1 MKQKLPRLDK
11 SAISVGPLRN
21 DGEEVRYWLSVDPL
35 ERLRAVETNR
45 RMVYG
50 ERRVTSRLQRF
61 LEVVER
67 SPSRMNKIRKER
79 TK

>member
-11 SAISVGPLRN
+11 SAISVGRVR
-21 DGEEVRYWLSVDPL
+21 DDREEVLYWLSVDPL

-67 SPSRMNKIRKER
+67 SQG
-79 TK
+79 